1 MQEAFCCLVGIE
13 LCQFIHSRRFSAGII
28 PAHVVAALVETAG
41 LYEQSS
47 EVWEKL
53 RLSP

>member
-1 MQEAFCCLVGIE
+1 MYEAFSRLVIE
-13 LCQFIHSRRFSAGII
+13 LNNFLHSRRFSAGII
-28 PAHVVAALVETAG
+28 PAHVVATLVETAG
-41 LYEQSS
+41 LDEQSS